1 MGVTMQRII
10 EQIMPC
16 VLSPV
21 GMLWYKTTKWAI
33 LVVALCV
40 SLVWHVLYM
49 FGTSGE
55 YHFVWFNDSA
65 CTYQTVGGKLQI
77 NGVVLK
83 HYRRHRA
90 VNECVGEKS
99 VHVMS
104 INTKVV
110 THFKARRLSTK
121 TWRIMI
127 RNMLTVLS
135 SFTVQHALFY
145 YIDCC
150 FVTSKNKVLH
160 IILLFVM
167 YAFVYNIC
175 YLYVYIVLYEK
186 DVRRYYLDVHV
197 SHLLKPY

>member
-1 MGVTMQRII
+1 MAYCEHDTKRDDRKMGVTMQRII
-10 EQIMPC
+10 KQIMTC
-16 VLSPV
+16 ILRPV
-21 GMLWYKTTKWAI
+21 GMLWYKTTKWTI

-55 YHFVWFNDSA
+55 YHPVWFNDSA

-104 INTKVV
+104 INAKVV
-110 THFKARRLSTK
+110 
-121 TWRIMI
+121 WC
-127 RNMLTVLS
+127 S
-135 SFTVQHALFY
+135 S
-145 YIDCC
+145 
-150 FVTSKNKVLH
+150 
-160 IILLFVM
+160 
-167 YAFVYNIC
+167 
-175 YLYVYIVLYEK
+175 YVDETL
-186 DVRRYYLDVHV
+186 V
-197 SHLLKPY
+197 SPI